1 MINVTNNHSPPY
13 TNTYTPLINSHHT
26 PGSLPCH
33 DELPPHP
40 TRTHSSPPPLQ
51 TSSFSHCLHTR
62 SSALEPNFGMG
73 ARPTLTPRPPRCRR
87 AASRTACTRAHRRW
101 SRTLGWARAAA
112 SSLSRHSGRSGG
124 SGACAR
130 CSTAS
135 AP

>member
-73 ARPTLTPRPPRCRR
+73 ARRGEQLEQTQRPQWRQWCL
-87 AASRTACTRAHRRW
+87 
-101 SRTLGWARAAA
+101 RTLLDCERAM
-112 SSLSRHSGRSGG
+112 SCCWMLPMLRCGCGG
-124 SGACAR
+124 TDWGHRVS
-130 CSTAS
+130 
-135 AP
+135 